1 MKKSMIDRV
10 FVGSLIALLGAL
22 VLLAASAGLAYANGS
37 FVMDGADVVGINA
50 TPFGWAMIIVAALA
64 VLVMI
69 GAAVAQFVAW
79 VGAVL
84 NTAQLENK
92 AWFVVLLVTGL
103 LSFGFIAMLVYVI
116 AGPQDAMAPSAE
128 PQRPRTSQPPRAA

>member
-10 FVGSLIALLGAL
+10 FVGSLIALLGGL
-22 VLLAASAGLAYANGS
+22 VLLAVAAGLAYANGS
-37 FVMDGADVVGINA
+37 FVMDGPDVVGINA

-64 VLVMI
+64 VAVMI

-116 AGPQDAMAPSAE
+116 AGPQDPMAPSPP
-128 PQRPRTSQPPRAA
+128 PQTSQAPPPRRAA